1 MCHLSQVINRSAM
14 EDLLSLFLLT
24 TVGNAEAI
32 SNGEQLGRG
41 ESDISL
47 NSNNTIPHICNAEM
61 VFTEEQ
67 IERSERRNS
76 VSNGMMHS
84 YNVQT
89 IFTEEELVRR
99 NAHLNAFL
107 SNGIRSLICPVI
119 LITCNYNPTMS
130 IPVSEERCGQML
142 SDNAICQTNSG
153 TVFDAEQ
160 LGRSERL
167 TNCFSDNTVTHVY
180 NVAQTV
186 IEEQPPRRERCDT
199 AIYNDSTTYANN
211 VESIITKVEQDM
223 RESCV
228 TVFSDKSVTQA
239 DHIQTVFAEEQ
250 TEKY

>member
-1 MCHLSQVINRSAM
+1 MINRSAM
-14 EDLLSLFLLT
+14 EDLLLLFLLA
-24 TVGNAEAI
+24 TVSNAEAI

-47 NSNNTIPHICNAEM
+47 NSNKTIPHISNAEM

-89 IFTEEELVRR
+89 IFTEGELVPR

-107 SNGIRSLICPVI
+107 SNGIRSLIFP
-119 LITCNYNPTMS
+119 ITCNYNPTMS

-199 AIYNDSTTYANN
+199 AIYNDSTKYANN
-211 VESIITKVEQDM
+211 VESIITEVEQDM

-228 TVFSDKSVTQA
+228 TVFSDNSVTQA
-239 DHIQTVFAEEQ
+239 DDIQTVFAEEQ

>member
-1 MCHLSQVINRSAM
+1 M
-14 EDLLSLFLLT
+14 EDLLLLFLLA
-24 TVGNAEAI
+24 TVSNAEAI

-47 NSNNTIPHICNAEM
+47 NSNKTIPHISNAEM

-89 IFTEEELVRR
+89 IFTEGELVPR

-107 SNGIRSLICPVI
+107 SNGIRSLIFP
-119 LITCNYNPTMS
+119 ITCNYNPTMS
-130 IPVSEERCGQML
+130 IPVSEERFGQML

-211 VESIITKVEQDM
+211 VESIITEVEQDM

-228 TVFSDKSVTQA
+228 TVFSDNSVTQA
-239 DHIQTVFAEEQ
+239 DDIQTVFAEEQ

>member
-1 MCHLSQVINRSAM
+1 MINRSEM
-14 EDLLSLFLLT
+14 EDLLLLFLLA
-24 TVGNAEAI
+24 TVSNAEAI

-47 NSNNTIPHICNAEM
+47 NSNKTIPHISNAEM

-89 IFTEEELVRR
+89 IFTEGELVPR

-107 SNGIRSLICPVI
+107 SNGIRSLIFP
-119 LITCNYNPTMS
+119 ITCNYNPTMS

-211 VESIITKVEQDM
+211 VESIITEVEQDM

-228 TVFSDKSVTQA
+228 TVFSDNSVTQA
-239 DHIQTVFAEEQ
+239 DDIQTVFAEEQ

>member
-1 MCHLSQVINRSAM
+1 MINRSAM
-14 EDLLSLFLLT
+14 EDLLLLFLLA
-24 TVGNAEAI
+24 TVSNAEAI

-47 NSNNTIPHICNAEM
+47 NSNKTIPHISNAEM

-89 IFTEEELVRR
+89 IFTEGELVPR

-107 SNGIRSLICPVI
+107 SNGIRSLIFP
-119 LITCNYNPTMS
+119 ITCNYNPTMS
-130 IPVSEERCGQML
+130 IPVSEERFGQML

-211 VESIITKVEQDM
+211 VESIITEVEQDM

-228 TVFSDKSVTQA
+228 TVFSDNSVTQA
-239 DHIQTVFAEEQ
+239 DDIQTVFAEEQ

>member
-1 MCHLSQVINRSAM
+1 MINRSAM
-14 EDLLSLFLLT
+14 EDLLLLFLLA
-24 TVGNAEAI
+24 TVSNAEAI

-47 NSNNTIPHICNAEM
+47 NSNKTIPHISNAEM

-89 IFTEEELVRR
+89 IFTEGELVPR

-107 SNGIRSLICPVI
+107 SNGIRSLIFP
-119 LITCNYNPTMS
+119 ITCNYNPTMS

-211 VESIITKVEQDM
+211 VESIITEVEQDM

-228 TVFSDKSVTQA
+228 SVFSDNSVTQA
-239 DHIQTVFAEEQ
+239 DDIQTVFAEEQ